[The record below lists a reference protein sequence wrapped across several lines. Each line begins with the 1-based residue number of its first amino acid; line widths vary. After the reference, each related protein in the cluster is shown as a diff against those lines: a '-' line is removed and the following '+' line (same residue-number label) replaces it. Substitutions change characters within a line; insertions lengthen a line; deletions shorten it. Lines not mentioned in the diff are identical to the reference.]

1 MKTSEARKLKIGDVL
16 RYCGQDGKV
25 IGISDTTFR
34 VRWNAAPEATYRF
47 KSGAVAEMNKIDREE
62 RRGDA

>member
-25 IGISDTTFR
+25 LGISDTTFR
-34 VRWNAAPEATYRF
+34 VRWNAAPEATYRLV
-47 KSGAVAEMNKIDREE
+47 GRRRPDGQIDREE
-62 RRGDA
+62 WHGDA